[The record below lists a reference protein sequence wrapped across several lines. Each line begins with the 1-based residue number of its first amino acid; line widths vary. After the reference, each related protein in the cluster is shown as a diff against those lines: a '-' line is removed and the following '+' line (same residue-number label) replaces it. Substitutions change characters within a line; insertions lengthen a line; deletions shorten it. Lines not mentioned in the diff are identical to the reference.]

1 MRTSKTTLSIITML
15 LLILGSSFIFNVS
28 ADTPPLRTPEE
39 LLPPPDD
46 SGMVPSMYTIFLKG
60 VGYYEIEVYLHNF
73 NIFTFLYKQLDFIEG
88 LEHLGLLLNPDY
100 PYEVVAVR
108 INYGSWLLEDDF
120 SKLYAGHSLDAFTH
134 VVEHYVK
141 RENDRVQYYADLKA
155 HYEYLEWEYPANYP
169 DPYIPFFPIP

>member
-1 MRTSKTTLSIITML
+1 MRTSKTTLSIIAML
-15 LLILGSSFIFNVS
+15 LLILSSSFVFNVS
-28 ADTPPLRTPEE
+28 ADTPPLRSQEE
-39 LLPPPDD
+39 LLSSFTD
-46 SGMVPSMYTIFLKG
+46 SEMASDMFTVFLKD
-60 VGYYEIEVYLHNF
+60 VGYEEIEVYFHNF
-73 NIFTFLYKQLDFIEG
+73 NKYTLLYKQLEFIDG
-88 LEHLGLLLNPDY
+88 LKHIGLLLDPNY
-100 PYEVVAVR
+100 PYEVIAVR
-108 INYGSWLLEDDF
+108 INYGSWLFEDDF